1 MNLSIVPFET
11 ALILLLLGV
20 YGLLIF
26 YVLLRYRFLDLV
38 PISLSELLASM
49 PDGLVVLNQRGV
61 VTLANDSAPEL
72 LGAALRDLV
81 GRSLLGIIEGS
92 PLELDVRAMLISA
105 GGPATS
111 RIVYESPAGS
121 RAVELRL
128 RPLRV
133 HGFRV
138 GSLLIV
144 RDRTDRAAVEQSL
157 EQRLSELTAISHLA
171 RTANAARRTDDLVR
185 AITRELVR
193 VLPRDRVVIGLLQPD
208 GAALRLVVDEALHPV
223 STLEGQDVKGNDLEL
238 LSNILRGGV
247 ARAIHISDVLLAGT
261 AAQAI
266 LQHAGLRTVLIV
278 PLSSQSEPL
287 GAMFVGHAGDYSLMP
302 DEVRLFETVG
312 ELVAEAAVRAR
323 LYEQAREASR
333 AKSTFLA
340 TVSHELRTPLTSIIG
355 YTDMIERGL
364 FGALPE
370 RAREP
375 LANLRRN
382 GQMLLRLIN
391 DLLDFSKMEAG
402 HLKVDLAPVE
412 LPPVI
417 RAVVGALRPQV
428 QERGLDL
435 KVEIAPELPRVSA
448 NGERL
453 EQVLT
458 NLIANAIK
466 FTDQGSITVRAERSA
481 DRVRFSVTDTGIG
494 IARDEQHRLFQEF
507 QRVESGA
514 TGRYPGT
521 GLGLAISQRLMRL
534 MGGALTVE
542 STPGVGSTF
551 SGELAS
557 VPESL
562 AERERGGQPT

>member
-1 MNLSIVPFET
+1 MDSSIVAFET
-11 ALILLLLGV
+11 ALILLLLAV

-26 YVLLRYRFLDLV
+26 YALLRYRFLDLV

-61 VTLANDSAPEL
+61 VTVANDAAPQL
-72 LGAALRDLV
+72 LAAETRDLV
-81 GRSLLGIIEGS
+81 GRALLGTVAGS
-92 PLELDVRAMLISA
+92 PLELDVRAMLA
-105 GGPATS
+105 REGGPATS
-111 RIVYESPAGS
+111 RIVYESGAGL

-144 RDRTDRAAVEQSL
+144 RDRTDRAEVERAL
-157 EQRLSELTAISHLA
+157 EQRLAELTAISHLA
-171 RTANAARRTDDLVR
+171 RTANAAHHTDDLVR
-185 AITRELVR
+185 AITRALVR

-208 GAALRLVVDEALHPV
+208 GAALRLVVDEALHPA
-223 STLEGQDVKGNDLEL
+223 STLEGQDVMGSDLEL
-238 LSNILRGGV
+238 LLNILRGGS
-247 ARAIHISDVLLAGT
+247 AREIHISDVLLAGT
-261 AAQAI
+261 PAQAI

-278 PLSSQSEPL
+278 PLSSQNEPL
-287 GAMFVGHAGDYSLMP
+287 GAMFVGHAGDYSLTP

-333 AKSTFLA
+333 AKSAFLA

-355 YTDMIERGL
+355 YTDMIEKGL
-364 FGALPE
+364 FGDLPE
-370 RAREP
+370 RARAP
-375 LANLRRN
+375 LGSLRRS
-382 GQMLLRLIN
+382 GQTLLRLIN

-402 HLKVDLAPVE
+402 HLKVDLAPIE

-417 RAVVGALRPQV
+417 SAVVGALQPQV

-435 KVEIAPELPRVSA
+435 KVEIAPDLPRVCA

-466 FTDQGSITVRAERSA
+466 FTDQGGITVRAVRSA

-494 IARDEQHRLFQEF
+494 IAPNQQHRLFQEF
-507 QRVESGA
+507 QRIEA
-514 TGRYPGT
+514 DETGRYPGT

-534 MGGALTVE
+534 MGGTLTVE
-542 STPGVGSTF
+542 SAPGVGSTF

-557 VPESL
+557 VSESL
-562 AERERGGQPT
+562 AERSQGAS